1 MSVKLRA
8 HEIRAE
14 MFDDEEAGNVSMDDI
29 DELEIEEEVDSDDEN
44 VDEESILP
52 CTSNTRS
59 TKNHTGNI
67 KISKSD
73 LC

>member
-1 MSVKLRA
+1 MAKYNAIETL
-8 HEIRAE
+8 AE
-14 MFDDEEAGNVSMDDI
+14 FFNDEEAGDVSMDEI

-59 TKNHTGNI
+59 TENHTGKI

-73 LC
+73 FC